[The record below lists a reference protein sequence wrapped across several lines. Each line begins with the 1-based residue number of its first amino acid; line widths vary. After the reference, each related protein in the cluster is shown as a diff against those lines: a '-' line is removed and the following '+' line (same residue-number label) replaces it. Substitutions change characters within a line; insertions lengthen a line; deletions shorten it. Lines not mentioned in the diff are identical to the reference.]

1 ELDESQIRAI
11 VDAFAAAARRA
22 AQAGF
27 QIIEIHGAHGY
38 LIHEFLS
45 PLSNRRADAYGGS
58 LENRTR
64 FAREVVAAVRKVWP
78 EDLPL
83 FMRIS
88 ATDWVE
94 GGWDAEQSI
103 ALSNQVKGLGVDLID
118 CSSGGTAPNAKIPM
132 GPGYQV
138 PFANLIRREA
148 GVMTGAVGM
157 ITGAKQADDI
167 IREQKADVVLLAREF
182 LRQPYWPIHAA
193 RELGREIAWP
203 AQYLRAAPEGTR
215 AR

>member
-1 ELDESQIRAI
+1 
-11 VDAFAAAARRA
+11 
-22 AQAGF
+22 
-27 QIIEIHGAHGY
+27 
-38 LIHEFLS
+38 
-45 PLSNRRADAYGGS
+45 
-58 LENRTR
+58 
-64 FAREVVAAVRKVWP
+64 
-78 EDLPL
+78 
-83 FMRIS
+83 
-88 ATDWVE
+88 
-94 GGWDAEQSI
+94 
-103 ALSNQVKGLGVDLID
+103 VKGLGVDLID